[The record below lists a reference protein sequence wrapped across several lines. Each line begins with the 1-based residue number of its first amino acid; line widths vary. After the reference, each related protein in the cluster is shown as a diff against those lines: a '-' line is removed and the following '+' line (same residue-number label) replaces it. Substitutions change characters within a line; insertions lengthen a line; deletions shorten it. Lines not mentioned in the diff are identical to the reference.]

1 MTASNS
7 VHRPPLN
14 WHKVT
19 YITHENSLHHYNLS
33 WKRKLN
39 SNQLHHIFYADA
51 DTVFKRA

>member
-19 YITHENSLHHYNLS
+19 YITHENSLHLYNLS